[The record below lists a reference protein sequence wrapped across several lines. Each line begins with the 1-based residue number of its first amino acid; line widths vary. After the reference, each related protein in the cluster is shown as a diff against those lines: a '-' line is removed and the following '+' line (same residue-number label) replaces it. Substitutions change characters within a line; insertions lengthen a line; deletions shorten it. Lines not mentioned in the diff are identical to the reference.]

1 MCMEGQIVGLGVGH
15 PQMSSEDTLGAMRY
29 RLPIL
34 QNNKT
39 PSRDGLDSWSG
50 VNSKPDDHPDD
61 ISWCVGGIGVPQT
74 RRRST
79 RGSSAAPQDSP
90 GRSAWPSRRASP
102 TSAAATSSPAS
113 TAAASAS
120 TKISRCPWVPGGRG
134 LALGW
139 GLCGRWCLQVAS
151 RGSQRPGYN
160 CTLTTNNSCLLPLC
174 LPTAVMPVCFFFF
187 CRAQDSKF
195 LYFHAGAQRWLVT
208 SEIGST
214 KAFLSSSVLP
224 AGTHESPLGAEAVD
238 PARAAWGGGVKVRSP
253 AHSSSCNT
261 TSKTT
266 VITAAAQASSPA
278 ITTTLVEAA
287 DHVLSV
293 GT

>member
-1 MCMEGQIVGLGVGH
+1 L
-15 PQMSSEDTLGAMRY
+15 
-29 RLPIL
+29 
-34 QNNKT
+34 
-39 PSRDGLDSWSG
+39 

-174 LPTAVMPVCFFFF
+174 LPTAVMPVCFFLP
-187 CRAQDSKF
+187 CPGQ
-195 LYFHAGAQRWLVT
+195 QVP
-208 SEIGST
+208 
-214 KAFLSSSVLP
+214 VLP
-224 AGTHESPLGAEAVD
+224 RGGPALAGHQRDRLHQGLSELQRAPRGDARE
-238 PARAAWGGGVKVRSP
+238 PAGR
-253 AHSSSCNT
+253 
-261 TSKTT
+261 
-266 VITAAAQASSPA
+266 
-278 ITTTLVEAA
+278 
-287 DHVLSV
+287 
-293 GT
+293 